1 MTDKIKLDEIY
12 WGSEKDLPE
21 EDRDFVEYVCLKK
34 FAALCHRP
42 DWCKTDDDK
51 IYCVVSKLWNHWQEV
66 EIVKDVLNSSFQG
79 VAVIL
84 DPDIEFLSERSQ
96 NIPDLLYVSP
106 EENRTLTI
114 DVVWDDHAVWHK
126 DGITIKDGRLIIPSR
141 VNTHC
146 ADFVA
151 AIVENKLYLAAKDDD
166 YQIGYEF
173 DYLKIMQN
181 NIMKQR
187 YLESN
192 QLRQALCRRDELH

>member
-1 MTDKIKLDEIY
+1 MTDKKIKLNEIY
-12 WGSEKDLPE
+12 WDGEWRNSP
-21 EDRDFVEYVCLKK
+21 EDRKFVEYVCLKK
-34 FAALCHRP
+34 FAAMCDRP

-51 IYCVVSKLWNHWQEV
+51 IYCIISKLLNHCRFV

-79 VAVIL
+79 VTVIL
-84 DPDIEFLSERSQ
+84 DPDIEFLSEHSQ
-96 NIPDLLYVSP
+96 NKPDLLYVSP

-114 DVVWDDHAVWHK
+114 DVVWDK

-141 VNTHC
+141 VNTHH

-151 AIVENKLYLAAKDDD
+151 AIVDYKLYMAARDDD